1 MVNGIIQTSL
11 VLDVSQTI
19 QPNADLRLAV
29 AKTANIFLYF
39 VQLIFG
45 FAKLPANLLRL

>member
-1 MVNGIIQTSL
+1 MVNRIIQNSL
-11 VLDVSQTI
+11 VLDVSQMI
-19 QPNADLRLAV
+19 QPNADVRLAV

-45 FAKLPANLLRL
+45 LAKLLANLLRL